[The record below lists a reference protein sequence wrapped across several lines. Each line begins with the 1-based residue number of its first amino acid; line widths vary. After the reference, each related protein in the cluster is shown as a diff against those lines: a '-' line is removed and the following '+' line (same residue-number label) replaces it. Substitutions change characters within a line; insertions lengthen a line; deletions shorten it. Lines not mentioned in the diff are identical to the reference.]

1 MPEEKEAQKAKKL
14 SEKEF
19 EKKVIELAEKG
30 LTAEKIGEE
39 LKKEGVHSREYT
51 KKISQILG
59 KKYINPD
66 VKNVGEKLAKIE
78 KHYEKNMQDKRAMRD
93 RDRIFAQ
100 LRNLK
105 KYQKKG

>member
-1 MPEEKEAQKAKKL
+1 MPKEKEAQKTKKL

-19 EKKVIELAEKG
+19 EKKVIELSEKG

-39 LKKEGVHSREYT
+39 LKKEGVHSKEYG

-59 KKYINPD
+59 KKYVNPD
-66 VKNVGEKLAKIE
+66 VKNVEEKLAKIE

-93 RDRIFAQ
+93 KDRIFAR

-105 KYQKKG
+105 KYQKK

>member
-1 MPEEKEAQKAKKL
+1 MPEEKEAQKTKKL

-19 EKKVIELAEKG
+19 EKKVIELSEKG

-39 LKKEGVHSREYT
+39 LKKEEIHSKEYT

-66 VKNVGEKLAKIE
+66 VKNVEEKLAKIG
-78 KHYEKNMQDKRAMRD
+78 KHYERNKQDKRAMRD
-93 RDRIFAQ
+93 RDRIFAK

>member
-1 MPEEKEAQKAKKL
+1 MPEEKDAQKIKKL

-19 EKKVIELAEKG
+19 EKKVLELSEKG

-39 LKKEGVHSREYT
+39 LKKEGIHSKEYS

-59 KKYINPD
+59 KRYINPD
-66 VKNVGEKLAKIE
+66 MKNVGEKLAKIE
-78 KHYEKNMQDKRAMRD
+78 KHYERNKQDKRAMRD
-93 RDRIFAQ
+93 KDRIFAR

-105 KYQKKG
+105 KYHKKG

>member
-1 MPEEKEAQKAKKL
+1 MPEEKEAQKTKKL

-19 EKKVIELAEKG
+19 EKKVVELSEKG
-30 LTAEKIGEE
+30 LTSEKIGEE
-39 LKKEGVHSREYT
+39 LKKEGVHSKEYGR
-51 KKISQILG
+51 KISQILG
-59 KKYINPD
+59 KKYVNPD

-78 KHYEKNMQDKRAMRD
+78 KHYEKNRQDKRAMRD

-105 KYQKKG
+105 KHRKEE